1 MRNTERRQAESV
13 ISQVA
18 HFRHVLLYPTVEHAV
33 IFASATRHV
42 EHVVLDPAIQVALSS
57 ILSYRAFALL
67 LRKLMPWQKHQNLRK
82 LLLKLHRQFFLPHE
96 KAATLM
102 AQLKTQMGTSVV
114 FSNVFYVGIGNIHY
128 SQNCSF
134 DE

>member
-1 MRNTERRQAESV
+1 
-13 ISQVA
+13 
-18 HFRHVLLYPTVEHAV
+18 
-33 IFASATRHV
+33 
-42 EHVVLDPAIQVALSS
+42 
-57 ILSYRAFALL
+57 
-67 LRKLMPWQKHQNLRK
+67 MPWQKHQNLRK

-128 SQNCSF
+128 NQNCSF
-134 DE
+134 DEWGEIWGKKYVKKLEVSENKKKRYNEGKVKKKFLHI